1 MIDKYTQYFI
11 ICIVFIGVLASIS
24 TFNTENTQ
32 YKNLIQE
39 AVLSDNVEATKFL
52 IKHGANVNYKY
63 KYNHTL
69 LHSAALYGDIE
80 MVKTLVQSGAKLS
93 KNDFGLS
100 AVESADNNT
109 NIKNYLVKYYDIL
122 DKVSK

>member
-24 TFNTENTQ
+24 TLNTENTQ

-52 IKHGANVNYKY
+52 IKHGVNVN
-63 KYNHTL
+63 
-69 LHSAALYGDIE
+69 
-80 MVKTLVQSGAKLS
+80 
-93 KNDFGLS
+93 
-100 AVESADNNT
+100 
-109 NIKNYLVKYYDIL
+109 
-122 DKVSK
+122 

>member
-1 MIDKYTQYFI
+1 MIDKYSKYFI

-24 TFNTENTQ
+24 IFSTENTQ

-52 IKHGANVNYKY
+52 IKHGANINCKY
-63 KYNHTL
+63 KHNHTL

-80 MVKTLVQSGAKLS
+80 MVETLVQSGAELS

-100 AVESADNNT
+100 AVDSARDTNN
-109 NIKNYLVKYYDIL
+109 NVVDFLVRY
-122 DKVSK
+122 